1 MNNYT
6 LFAWHC
12 NEPMNTIK
20 DFESAWKSSDY
31 ILEIKIKDSS
41 LNNDEILFGQI
52 TMKLK
57 YWNYT
62 KE

>member
-1 MNNYT
+1 
-6 LFAWHC
+6 
-12 NEPMNTIK
+12 MNTIK

-57 YWNYT
+57 H
-62 KE
+62 